1 MNTVEMVLD
10 SSAEKEV
17 DGTSLSCEVLKIDVD
32 SPIVLLASV
41 ELSSTVEDVKSMLL
55 LVGELNNSLV
65 GRRDPVLS

>member
-1 MNTVEMVLD
+1 MNSVEMVLD

-41 ELSSTVEDVKSMLL
+41 ELSSTVEDVTSMP
-55 LVGELNNSLV
+55 LVGELSSSLV
-65 GRRDPVLS
+65 GRGDSVLP